1 MGIFGSLI
9 LPLILHLLICLNGI
23 AESFAVVMPASQDLY
38 YPRMTAA
45 QQSERELGFTE
56 SARGSRAYS
65 ARAEQIRHNRVMDR
79 QMRQMRSRT
88 RRSWR

>member
-23 AESFAVVMPASQDLY
+23 ADSLTVGMTGPQDLY
-38 YPRMTAA
+38 YPRMTQA
-45 QQSERELGFTE
+45 QQSERELGLME

-65 ARAEQIRHNRVMDR
+65 ARVTQMRHNRVMDR

-88 RRSWR
+88 GRSWR